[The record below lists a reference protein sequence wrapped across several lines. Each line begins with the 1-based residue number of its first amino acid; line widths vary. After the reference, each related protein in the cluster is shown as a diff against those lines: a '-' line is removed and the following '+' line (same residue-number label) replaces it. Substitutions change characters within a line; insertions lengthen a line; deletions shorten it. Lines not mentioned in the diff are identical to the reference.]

1 MHKIGPREKQNRFSR
16 GPIFIACFE
25 FLMQIALA
33 VSFCAPSFSQGG
45 RATPQEKTIRTDGCL
60 DASGGAKVRYGKG
73 KKGLRRLGNSQ
84 FSTEDGFLRF
94 HHGIVEKKRGAFW
107 QKSAPHAGLS
117 KKVRIRLST
126 ILEFSTVEN
135 FETVIFS
142 TKDAPFRENPERGI
156 NRMGTRFSARFIR
169 RFSAL
174 FHSVGERMWKNKN
187 PYEQKRCWPITVMTG
202 REKIHWFVD
211 LAGL

>member
-1 MHKIGPREKQNRFSR
+1 M
-16 GPIFIACFE
+16 
-25 FLMQIALA
+25 
-33 VSFCAPSFSQGG
+33 
-45 RATPQEKTIRTDGCL
+45 
-60 DASGGAKVRYGKG
+60 
-73 KKGLRRLGNSQ
+73 GNSQ
-84 FSTEDGFLRF
+84 FSTEDGFPRF

-117 KKVRIRLST
+117 KKVKIRLST
-126 ILEFSTVEN
+126 IPEFSTVEN

-142 TKDAPFRENPERGI
+142 TKDAAFRENSGWGI

-174 FHSVGERMWKNKN
+174 FHSVGERMWKIKT
-187 PYEQKRCWPITVMTG
+187 PYEQKRCWPITVITG